1 MQYRNMGK
9 CGLKVSAITLGTL
22 WFGSKVDEATANA
35 LASTDPG
42 ATASASITGLKAG
55 ALGNTVKQLQQAL
68 IDAGVTV
75 RGGADGIFGPATA
88 AALKTFQTSQG
99 LQATGV
105 VDDATADALAHPR
118 APVDTGSTDGS
129 SGFPRYGEK
138 GARVKALQQALLNAG
153 LTFVGGADG
162 DFGSGTAGAVM
173 AFQRQRGLTV
183 TGKVD
188 AATATALGIAAAPA
202 PTAPDPTSVHFD
214 VFPVQGK
221 CYFGDSYGYPRS
233 GGRTHLGTDI
243 MAPQGNLLY
252 AVADGKITKVYAD
265 YPGSLAGNGVRLTLA
280 DGTYFFYAHMSELG
294 PGIELGV
301 PVTAGQVVGMVGS
314 TGSA

>member
-1 MQYRNMGK
+1 
-9 CGLKVSAITLGTL
+9 
-22 WFGSKVDEATANA
+22 
-35 LASTDPG
+35 
-42 ATASASITGLKAG
+42 G

-129 SGFPRYGEK
+129 SGFPRCGEK

-162 DFGSGTAGAVM
+162 DFG
-173 AFQRQRGLTV
+173 
-183 TGKVD
+183 
-188 AATATALGIAAAPA
+188 
-202 PTAPDPTSVHFD
+202 
-214 VFPVQGK
+214 
-221 CYFGDSYGYPRS
+221 
-233 GGRTHLGTDI
+233 
-243 MAPQGNLLY
+243 
-252 AVADGKITKVYAD
+252 
-265 YPGSLAGNGVRLTLA
+265 
-280 DGTYFFYAHMSELG
+280 
-294 PGIELGV
+294 
-301 PVTAGQVVGMVGS
+301 
-314 TGSA
+314 